1 MKDPELD
8 LSELDEVLA
17 QWKFIKAM
25 EARIQKERE
34 EDREELEKSFDD
46 CQRALD
52 YFFCN
57 LNKNR
62 EV

>member
-1 MKDPELD
+1 MQESELD

-17 QWKFIKAM
+17 QWKKD
-25 EARIQKERE
+25 RE
-34 EDREELEKSFDD
+34 DRREKRREEL
-46 CQRALD
+46 RASLD
-52 YFFCN
+52 LSRAYEIFERK